1 MPLYPLVA
9 PQAELGK
16 VTTLN
21 TLNTLLSLSLALGL
35 VESEL
40 FVASEVRNNTK
51 LMKILATSHM
61 LIVRRQTVTGG
72 DNSYGF
78 IRKYPCIESGTSTR
92 RDVSSLGLAGG

>member
-21 TLNTLLSLSLALGL
+21 TLNTLLSLALGL

-40 FVASEVRNNTK
+40 SVASEVRNNTK

-78 IRKYPCIESGTSTR
+78 IRK
-92 RDVSSLGLAGG
+92 